1 LIVDGQL
8 PVSWVKSTISDVC
21 SVNPTVDKSKYADNL
36 LVSFVPMPAVEAETG
51 RIDVSEAKKFQSV
64 KKGYTPFQKDDVL
77 FAKIT
82 PCMENGKMAVVPEVI
97 NNIAFGSTEFQV
109 LRAFTG
115 VLPNFIYYFVSSKMF
130 RQDAEHNMSGAVG
143 QRRVPKPYLEQSD
156 IPIPPTKEQHRIV
169 AKIEELFSE
178 IDKGVESLKTAKAQL
193 QVYRQALL
201 KHAFEGKLTAQWRS
215 NNPDKVLP
223 AAELLRSIEQSREER
238 YQQQLIDWQ
247 TAVEKWEFNG
257 KEGKKPSK
265 PNKLHLPIPIIV
277 DDENLVKETPPEW
290 LWLKYGSI
298 CEVVRNGISKK
309 PEGDIGTKIFRISAV
324 RPMLFEMNDY
334 RFINN
339 EDGEFDRYYL
349 NYGDLVFTRYNG
361 SVRYVGVCAE
371 YRSNE
376 PRLFPDKLI
385 QTRLIANSIK
395 SSYIEK
401 AANCG
406 KSRKYLE
413 SKIRTTAGQ
422 SGVSG
427 EDIKG
432 IPVPICSELE
442 QNEILNIIEE
452 QLSIA
457 TQNEEI
463 IDLILKKA
471 EMLRQS
477 ILKKAFS
484 GQLVPQDPNDEPASK
499 LLKRIQAE
507 KAQRETTTKT
517 KRKST
522 NLPRQLTVLRDI

>member
-51 RIDVSEAKKFQSV
+51 RIDVSEAKEFQSV

-156 IPIPPTKEQHRIV
+156 IPIPPTQEQHRIV

-178 IDKGVESLKTAKAQL
+178 IDKGVENLKTAKAQL

-215 NNPDKVLP
+215 DNPDKVLP
-223 AAELLRSIEQSREER
+223 AAELLRSIEQAREER
-238 YQQQLIDWQ
+238 YQQQLTDWQ

-265 PNKLHLPIPIIV
+265 PRKIAEYSAITDEEQFNLIDLPKGWVWIRLGGVTWSVKDGPHYSPKYSNHGIPFITGGNVRPHGVDFENVKYITLELHEEL
-277 DDENLVKETPPEW
+277 
-290 LWLKYGSI
+290 SQR
-298 CEVVRNGISKK
+298 CK
-309 PEGDIGTKIFRISAV
+309 PEFGDILYTKGGTTGIARVNTYTHNFNVWVHVAVLKIVHSVKPFFLQHA
-324 RPMLFEMNDY
+324 
-334 RFINN
+334 
-339 EDGEFDRYYL
+339 L
-349 NYGDLVFTRYNG
+349 NSPFCYSQSQKYTHGVGNQDLGLTRMVNIFL
-361 SVRYVGVCAE
+361 A
-371 YRSNE
+371 
-376 PRLFPDKLI
+376 
-385 QTRLIANSIK
+385 
-395 SSYIEK
+395 
-401 AANCG
+401 
-406 KSRKYLE
+406 
-413 SKIRTTAGQ
+413 
-422 SGVSG
+422 
-427 EDIKG
+427 
-432 IPVPICSELE
+432 ICSEDEQAEVINIVESKMSVMLE
-442 QNEILNIIEE
+442 IEAEIDR
-452 QLSIA
+452 S
-457 TQNEEI
+457 
-463 IDLILKKA
+463 LKKA

-484 GQLVPQDPNDEPASK
+484 GQLVPQDPTDEPASE

-507 KAQRETTTKT
+507 KADRETATKT

-522 NLPRQLTVLRDI
+522 NLPGQLTVLRDI